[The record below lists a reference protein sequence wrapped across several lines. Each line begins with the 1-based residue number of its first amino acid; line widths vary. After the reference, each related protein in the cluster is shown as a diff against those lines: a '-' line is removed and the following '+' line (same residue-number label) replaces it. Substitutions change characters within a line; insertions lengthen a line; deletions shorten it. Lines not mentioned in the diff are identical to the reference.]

1 MEQKPLSVTSSTD
14 NNSTLVGSNNRILNN
29 EISISKSDST
39 DSFTSTTGYTTLNMN
54 KISISKSDS
63 TDSFTSTTGY
73 TTY

>member
-29 EISISKSDST
+29 EI
-39 DSFTSTTGYTTLNMN
+39 Y
-54 KISISKSDS
+54 ISKSDS